1 MKFGVQCLIGKV
13 HLSVSVKKQT
23 EHLIV
28 CTVVKELRLKMFRQH
43 PGYYKAVFVKKKQ
56 TIIVNFY
63 EYTVY
68 IMF

>member
-28 CTVVKELRLKMFRQH
+28 CMHDHCRQRA
-43 PGYYKAVFVKKKQ
+43 PIENVL
-56 TIIVNFY
+56 IIFLFWQHF
-63 EYTVY
+63 
-68 IMF
+68 IHS